1 MSKGSAPKAPEESQH
16 SKELAAIANERYSDY
31 ERMYQPLEKQY
42 ANVVASLDSDTAY
55 RGATAK
61 AQQAIGAN
69 AGNAMMSAAA
79 RMAAGGSSGMM
90 NNAYDA
96 AANSGTFI
104 MDAYGAQSANY
115 LRQATA
121 LAKLGNGIVDQN
133 LGAYSSIADVDTT
146 RINSNFANKVGYDI
160 AKQNALN
167 TGLASLAKF
176 GFMYGAH
183 NGWFGGPGSVVD
195 GGAHGDS
202 FTTPTALS
210 SAGVIPGSTGSTGSM
225 GGSSGRYKTVKLE
238 QG

>member
-1 MSKGSAPKAPEESQH
+1 MSKGSKPKAPEESEH
-16 SKELAAIANERYSDY
+16 SKALAAIANERYSDY

-42 ANVVASLDSDTAY
+42 ANTVAKLNSDTAY
-55 RGATAK
+55 SGAMAK

-69 AGNAMMSAAA
+69 AGTAMMGAAA

-96 AANSGTFI
+96 AAFSGSSI
-104 MDAYGAQSANY
+104 MDAYGAQSGNY
-115 LRQATA
+115 LRQATS
-121 LAKLGNGIVDQN
+121 LAKLGNGIIDQN

-146 RINSNFANKVGYDI
+146 RINSNFANTVGYDI
-160 AKQNALN
+160 ANQNALN
-167 TGLASLAKF
+167 AGLASLAKF
-176 GFMYGAH
+176 GYMYGAH
-183 NGWFGGPGSVVD
+183 NGWFGGPGSVVG

-202 FTTPTALS
+202 STTL
-210 SAGVIPGSTGSTGSM
+210 PGSTGSTGSTGGM

>member
-1 MSKGSAPKAPEESQH
+1 MSKGSKPKAPEESEH
-16 SKELAAIANERYSDY
+16 SKALAAIANERYSDY

-42 ANVVASLDSDTAY
+42 ANIVANLNSDTAY

-79 RMAAGGSSGMM
+79 RMAAGGGSGMM
-90 NNAYDA
+90 NNAYAA
-96 AANSGTFI
+96 AANSGASI
-104 MDAYGAQSANY
+104 MDAYGAQSGNY
-115 LRQATA
+115 LRQATS

-160 AKQNALN
+160 ANQNALN
-167 TGLASLAKF
+167 AGLASLAKF
-176 GFMYGAH
+176 GYMYGAH
-183 NGWFGGPGSVVD
+183 NGWFGGSGSVVD
-195 GGAHGDS
+195 GGSPGDSSFGPRTGDS
-202 FTTPTALS
+202 FT
-210 SAGVIPGSTGSTGSM
+210 PGM
-225 GGSSGRYKTVKLE
+225 GSSGGRGGYKTIKLE